1 MLGRLLEHQERQ
13 ASYRQGASTS
23 HGAPEPQGAHSQ
35 QGERGDHVGQ

>member
-1 MLGRLLEHQERQ
+1 MLGRLLEHQEMR

-23 HGAPEPQGAHSQ
+23 QGAPEPQGAHSP